1 MAQRKADTNRT
12 KRETQHLT
20 DAVVRRLPMPAKGNK
35 VHYDEVPGFG
45 ARVTSAGTRSFI
57 LNYVVKTS
65 GRERRITI
73 GSCADWTCTE
83 ARAEAKRLRHIVDEG
98 GDPLADIE
106 DARAAPTVDE
116 LADRFEQEHLPRKR
130 PSTGRDYRHMLAI
143 HIRPSLGRLKVAE
156 VAFSDIDALHRKITR
171 NGSPYAGNRVVAV
184 LSKMFSLA
192 VRWGMRETNPAKG
205 IERNREHHRR
215 RYLSADELARLVA
228 ALAAHSDKQAANII
242 RLLLLTGA
250 RRGEVLAMRWGDVDL
265 TAGVWSKPA
274 SSTKQQQAHEAQ
286 LSAPARQLLSEI
298 REQQAA
304 KHPKRP
310 LGEYVFPGPGESG
323 HVVDIKRAWRQLCRA
338 AKISGLRVHD
348 LRHSFAS
355 TAISGGASLPLV
367 GALLGHASPATTA
380 RYAHMFTDPQR
391 AAVERIGAV
400 IVAANKPAQE
410 EPTPIKRRR

>member
-1 MAQRKADTNRT
+1 MVQRKINS
-12 KRETQHLT
+12 KHLT
-20 DAVVRRLPMPAKGNK
+20 DAVVRHLPAPAQGNK
-35 VHYDEVPGFG
+35 VHYDDEVPGFG
-45 ARVTSAGTRSFI
+45 ARVTSAGTRSFV
-57 LNYVVKTS
+57 LNYLTKA

-73 GSCADWTCTE
+73 GSCADWTCTD
-83 ARAEAKRLRHIVDEG
+83 ARAEAKRLRHTVDEG

-106 DARAAPTVDE
+106 DLRAAPTVAE

-130 PSTGRDYRHMLAI
+130 ASTAGDYKSMLQN
-143 HIRPSLGRLKVAE
+143 HIRPALGHLKVAE
-156 VAFSDIDALHRKITR
+156 VSFADIDALHRKITKS
-171 NGSPYAGNRVVAV
+171 GSPYAGNRVVAV
-184 LSKMFSLA
+184 LSKMFSSA
-192 VRWGMRETNPAKG
+192 IRWNMRESNPAKG
-205 IERNREHHRR
+205 IERNLEHHRR

-228 ALAAHSDKQAANII
+228 ALAAHPDKQSANIVT
-242 RLLLLTGA
+242 LLLLSGA
-250 RRGEVLAMRWGDVDL
+250 RKGEALAMRWDDVDL
-265 TAGVWSKPA
+265 TAGVWSKPP
-274 SSTKQQQAHEAQ
+274 SSTKQKQAHESQ

-310 LGEYVFPGPGESG
+310 LGEYVFPGLGESG
-323 HVVDIKRAWRQLCRA
+323 HVVDIKRSWRQLCRA

-367 GALLGHASPATTA
+367 GALLGHASPTTTA

-400 IVAANKPAQE
+400 FTAAGKPAT
-410 EPTPIKRRR
+410 EPTPIKRR